1 MDLVNFLKKNN
12 TYALR
17 SLVFGVFIFQK
28 AEKTGNFYRYMEADV
43 LKHNCIA
50 YLLQDYLNVLGQPFT
65 KGETMPTF
73 EVILGEKL
81 DRYTALAKFME
92 QAFEWEIMDY
102 TSICKSTAYFFVN

>member
-43 LKHNCIA
+43 LKHNPRCA
-50 YLLQDYLNVLGQPFT
+50 KSPD
-65 KGETMPTF
+65 F
-73 EVILGEKL
+73 EQILSPN
-81 DRYTALAKFME
+81 
-92 QAFEWEIMDY
+92 I
-102 TSICKSTAYFFVN
+102 I